1 MLYEKVF
8 NPQYNPQYK
17 VKHFHN
23 ASLYNSNINISSI
36 TFLFLLSSRP
46 QKLCHLRIS
55 SLIIGMIMIRDLIE
69 TFEKIFQI

>member
-17 VKHFHN
+17 VKHFYN

-36 TFLFLLSSRP
+36 NFLFLLSSRP